1 MDEKRL
7 DGHKKTLGIIYIISA
22 CLSLLALL
30 SLKAIL
36 EIVFA
41 FAFEHASGEEER
53 VMEFVSSITTIIGA
67 LLLIFAVIPE
77 LIAGIGLVTR
87 QSWAMIF
94 GLIVGGLNL
103 FFFPIGTAI
112 GVYAIWVYSEDQKIR
127 KVPQPQ

>member
-1 MDEKRL
+1 MDEQRL

-22 CLSLLALL
+22 CLSLLTLL

-41 FAFEHASGEEER
+41 FAFEDASGEEER

-67 LLLIFAVIPE
+67 VILIFAVVPE
-77 LIAGIGLVTR
+77 FIAGVGLVTR

-94 GLIVGGLNL
+94 GLIVGGINL
-103 FFFPIGTAI
+103 LVA
-112 GVYAIWVYSEDQKIR
+112 
-127 KVPQPQ
+127 QPQ